1 MMHKGVRLFLG
12 WAASCL
18 LVVSL
23 AWPTFAQANTRFEVT
38 FPASLRAEP
47 VTGRLIIVI
56 ARKESP
62 EPRLTISP
70 YGSLIFGADVEQ
82 LHPDAAAIID
92 EQTLG
97 YPLSSLKE
105 VPAGDYY
112 VQAVMN
118 VYTECHRSDGHTV
131 WVHLDRSQG
140 LPLNV
145 SPGNL
150 YSEAQKVHLGPNAGL
165 VAKLR
170 LDKIIPAAESPSDT
184 EWLKHIKIQSQ
195 LLTKFWGQPIYI
207 EATVLLPKEYSAHP
221 DVYYP
226 SVYVFEHRVPF
237 SFNTDPKS
245 QARDTGARAANLQ
258 TGYEFYQ
265 SWSSPGF
272 PRFVAVTFHQ
282 PTPFFPSSYSVNSA
296 NNGPY
301 GDALFQ
307 ELFPYLEEHFR
318 IIRKPYARLVEGA
331 STGGWEALALQL
343 YHPEYFGGAWVFNPD
358 PIDFRRYQL
367 VNIYEDDN
375 AFSIP
380 ATDWRMAERP
390 MRRTTEGQVVD
401 TVRSMS
407 LFEHVLGSRGRS
419 GYQFHAWEAVY
430 GPLGPEGYPAP
441 LWDKLSGKIDRPVA
455 DYMRDHGYDLREY
468 ASRNWPILGP
478 KLAGKLNFFSGEM
491 DNFHLNLAVY
501 LFENFLRTTANP
513 NYAGRFEYG
522 RPMKGHN
529 WHLYDWAEMLR
540 EMAEHIKK
548 KAPAG
553 ENTAA
558 WNY

>member
-1 MMHKGVRLFLG
+1 M
-12 WAASCL
+12 S
-18 LVVSL
+18 
-23 AWPTFAQANTRFEVT
+23 
-38 FPASLRAEP
+38 RAVGLIEP
-47 VTGRLIIVI
+47 IPIDFF
-56 ARKESP
+56 
-62 EPRLTISP
+62 TIF
-70 YGSLIFGADVEQ
+70 YKI
-82 LHPDAAAIID
+82 
-92 EQTLG
+92 
-97 YPLSSLKE
+97 
-105 VPAGDYY
+105 
-112 VQAVMN
+112 
-118 VYTECHRSDGHTV
+118 
-131 WVHLDRSQG
+131 
-140 LPLNV
+140 
-145 SPGNL
+145 

-165 VAKLR
+165 VAKLM
-170 LDKIIPAAESPSDT
+170 LDKIIPPAANPPDT

-195 LLTKFWGQPIYI
+195 LLTKFWGQPVYF
-207 EATVLLPKEYSAHP
+207 EATVLLPKEYSTHP

-226 SVYVFEHRVPF
+226 AVYVFEHRVPF
-237 SFNTDPKS
+237 SFNPDPKS
-245 QARDTGARAANLQ
+245 QARDTGARASNLQ

-265 SWSSPGF
+265 SWSSAGF

-430 GPLGPEGYPAP
+430 GPVGPEGYPAP

-455 DYMRDHGYDLREY
+455 DSMRDHGYDLREY

-478 KLAGKLNFFSGEM
+478 KVAGKLNFFAGEM

-501 LFENFLRTTANP
+501 LFENFLRATANP

-529 WHLYDWAEMLR
+529 WHPYDWAEMLR

-548 KAPAG
+548 NAAAG